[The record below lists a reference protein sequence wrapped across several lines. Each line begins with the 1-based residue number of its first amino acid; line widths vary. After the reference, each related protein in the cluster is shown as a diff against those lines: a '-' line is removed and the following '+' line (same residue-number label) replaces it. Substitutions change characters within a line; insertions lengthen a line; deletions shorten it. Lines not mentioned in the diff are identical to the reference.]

1 MGSIGKIMLKKDIK
15 NIQKQLDN
23 LYKDYD
29 ATENK
34 HNDKILLKNEK
45 IKNYYALNPDNVE
58 YNRKKSKEKWTEP
71 GYRNKSLNSKK
82 KWSESLT
89 EEDRAKM
96 GKKAKI
102 TFSKRDKD
110 SIQKQYKKT
119 AKSNIQINE
128 DKAIKK
134 FGKKNISK
142 WMVKKTK
149 VTIKGKNKVFSGNQA
164 VLDTYKKVFQK
175 LRPGINLN
183 SMTKI
188 LEWGEFKLTRP
199 VKGQGSGAKEYYNAL
214 PGWKFKVHY
223 EWEGNYAVDNKLFVN
238 EVFEKICKEGKIK
251 VSGKTFAKK

>member
-71 GYRNKSLNSKK
+71 EYRNKSLNSKK

-142 WMVKKTK
+142 WMVKRAK
-149 VTIKGKNKVFSGNQA
+149 VIIKGRTNYFNSKQE
-164 VLDTYKKVFQK
+164 VLEKYKDQF
-175 LRPGINLN
+175 
-183 SMTKI
+183 TKI
-188 LEWGEFKLTRP
+188 LPRCNTNRMTKVFEWGQFKIAKSIKGARGKNEF
-199 VKGQGSGAKEYYNAL
+199 YNAL
-214 PGWKFKVHY
+214 PGWKFQDHY
-223 EWEGNYAVDNKLFVN
+223 VWEGNYAVDNKLFVN

-251 VSGKTFAKK
+251 VSGKTYAKK